1 MSQPTQAAPPDA
13 TRYLPLLLVLFAGSG
28 CSALI
33 YETVW
38 YQLLQLAIGST
49 AVSLGFLLATFMG
62 GLCIGSVGFPRLRLA
77 GRHPLRIYAFLEL
90 GIAASALVVHLVLPL
105 VNMAYIA
112 GAEHGMPGFLLRGLL
127 SAICLLPPTILMGAS
142 LPAIVRWLKSTPNGV
157 SWYGLLYGGNTA
169 GAVLGCLLAGFYL
182 LRIYNMSVATYVAA
196 AINVGVALGSL
207 ALAARTPAE
216 ASLPEPAPASL
227 NAAAP
232 PPEKAEDGIPR
243 WTIYAVIG
251 LSGFTALGAEVVW
264 TRLLGMLLGL
274 TVYIFSIILAVFL
287 IGLAL
292 GSGLGAMLLRSVR
305 PRLALA
311 WSQVL
316 LTLGIAWTAWMIST
330 SLPYWPINPLLTLSP
345 WHTFQLDMVRC
356 LWAIL
361 PPTILWGASFPL
373 AVGALAR
380 PGEDAGH
387 TVGSV
392 YAANTLGAIFG
403 ALIVSLALIPW
414 IGTQDSQRVLIWT
427 ALASGTLILVPYVR
441 TQRSPSV
448 SAALAAS
455 VMLAAWLSSTLAP
468 IPGELIAY
476 GRRMALNAGKAEVL
490 YTIEGR
496 NSSVAITRW
505 NDGATEIDVNGHVEA
520 TTEPYD
526 MKLQRMVGHLPGVL
540 HPKAKSVLGIG
551 FGAGVSAGTFT
562 RYPGIEHITICEIEP
577 VIPPTST
584 RFFGKQ
590 NYGVYKNPKTRV
602 VFDDARHYL
611 LTTTDKYDIIASDP
625 LDVFAKGTA
634 AIYSKEYF
642 ESVKSHLNPGG
653 LFTLYVPLYE
663 SDERTVKSELATFFE
678 AFPHST
684 IWANT
689 VSGRGYDMVFMGHLE
704 APSINLDE
712 IQMRLNR
719 TDYAPVAESLNEIGV
734 TSIVDLL
741 SNYAG
746 QNADLSAWSAGADIN
761 RDIDLRLQYLGGWG
775 INSTLEDAIYRQIIR
790 YRQMPRGLFLGSP
803 DKVGAL
809 LQAIGATGN

>member
-1 MSQPTQAAPPDA
+1 MAPTPQAAPSDA

-62 GLCIGSVGFPRLRLA
+62 GLCIGSVWFPRLRLA
-77 GRHPLRIYAFLEL
+77 GQHPLRIYAFLEL
-90 GIAASALVVHLVLPL
+90 GIAATAVLVHLVLPL

-112 GAEHGMPGFLLRGLL
+112 GAEHGMPGFLLRGFL

-169 GAVLGCLLAGFYL
+169 GAVFGCLLAGFYL
-182 LRIYNMSVATYVAA
+182 LRIYNMSVATYAAA
-196 AINVGVALGSL
+196 AINVAVALASF

-216 ASLPEPAPASL
+216 ASVPETTL
-227 NAAAP
+227 TTAAP
-232 PPEKAEDGIPR
+232 PTESFDDGIPR
-243 WTIYAVIG
+243 WTIYVAIG
-251 LSGFTALGAEVVW
+251 LSGATALGAEVVW

-316 LTLGIAWTAWMIST
+316 LTLGIAWTAWIIST

-373 AVGALAR
+373 AVAALVR
-380 PGEDAGH
+380 PGEDAGQ

-427 ALASGTLILVPYVR
+427 ALTGGVLILIPYVR
-441 TQRSPSV
+441 AQRSPGV
-448 SAALAAS
+448 AAALAAG
-455 VMLAAWLSSTLAP
+455 VMLAAWLSSNLAP

-526 MKLQRMVGHLPGVL
+526 MKLQRMVGHLPGIL
-540 HPKAKSVLGIG
+540 HPNAKSVLGIG

-590 NYGVYKNPKTRV
+590 NYEVYKNPKTRV

-642 ESVKSHLNPGG
+642 DSVKSHLNPGG

-704 APSINLDE
+704 APVINLDE
-712 IQMRLNR
+712 IQQRLSR
-719 TDYAPVAESLNEIGV
+719 PDYAPVAESLYEIGV

-761 RDIDLRLQYLGGWG
+761 RDVDLRLQYLGGWG
-775 INSTLEDAIYRQIIR
+775 INSSLEDAIYRQILR
-790 YRQMPRGLFLGSP
+790 YRQVPRGLFLGSP
-803 DKVGAL
+803 DKVEAL
-809 LQAIGATGN
+809 MQAIAATGN